1 MGRSTAKRPRPSAGP
16 IRSLPG
22 VVEGCG
28 RRRCVTYPPC
38 RSVSGFWLWFL
49 VLCLCL
55 GPAGAVGEGAVAR
68 CASSNHGPTLLAAGA
83 AAALYALS
91 SAPLVQRGANA
102 PLVPGGLLSPIGRLE
117 MEGDRQLPELP
128 QYRSAIDLAAYK
140 VTLPAVDRKHLAD
153 VGALTGSCTRSC
165 YCFDSTQ
172 VEGELHVRWL
182 PCGCPNCCSFNGSE
196 CEHRG
201 EVGVP
206 SKQVVAEASQAGYGA
221 RYTYRIAETN
231 RLADEAK
238 VDDFVA
244 VAPPNGHTDD
254 FWIARVMR
262 EAAVA
267 HEKIAG

>member
-1 MGRSTAKRPRPSAGP
+1 MWYVRHDDDPSG
-16 IRSLPG
+16 
-22 VVEGCG
+22 
-28 RRRCVTYPPC
+28 TTD
-38 RSVSGFWLWFL
+38 WFSD
-49 VLCLCL
+49 
-55 GPAGAVGEGAVAR
+55 EE
-68 CASSNHGPTLLAAGA
+68 TLF
-83 AAALYALS
+83 
-91 SAPLVQRGANA
+91 V
-102 PLVPGGLLSPIGRLE
+102 
-117 MEGDRQLPELP
+117 
-128 QYRSAIDLAAYK
+128 
-140 VTLPAVDRKHLAD
+140 LPAVDRKHLAD
-153 VGALTGSCTRSC
+153 VGTLTGSCTRSC

-206 SKQVVAEASQAGYGA
+206 FKQVVAEASQAGYGA

-238 VDDFVA
+238 VDDFVV

-267 HEKIAG
+267 HGKIAGQL